1 MDLELF
7 SQDGGLRKHLDKV
20 EPAMAA
26 KSEEFS
32 KLESA
37 WARYEFLRQDFV
49 RQDLSEMCALL
60 RCAYKIITKTLLQV
74 KLVVLRMFG

>member
-1 MDLELF
+1 MMPGAVKMDLELF
-7 SQDGGLRKHLDKV
+7 SQDGGLRKHLEKV

-37 WARYEFLRQDFV
+37 WARYEFLRQDCEAGFIRDESIV
-49 RQDLSEMCALL
+49 IDALKANISL
-60 RCAYKIITKTLLQV
+60 ISR
-74 KLVVLRMFG
+74 

>member
-1 MDLELF
+1 MMPGAVKMDLELF
-7 SQDGGLRKHLDKV
+7 SQDGDLRKHLDKV

-60 RCAYKIITKTLLQV
+60 RCNCNSYQ
-74 KLVVLRMFG
+74 